1 MNKLAELR
9 RNKKMSQREVAAAL
23 NISQSTLSQ
32 YERGGRSIDD
42 AMLKKLCV
50 YYNVSADEILG
61 IEASFTTITSNKSLP
76 KDSAELLNLFSK
88 MDDKFKLRLL
98 GAAYAILA
106 EQSVDAKLN
115 LGKVRTSAK

>member
-9 RNKKMSQREVAAAL
+9 RNKKMSQREVVAAL

-61 IEASFTTITSNKSLP
+61 IEASYTTIASDKS
-76 KDSAELLNLFSK
+76 KETTELLTLFHQMNATSK
-88 MDDKFKLRLL
+88 MRLL
-98 GAAYAILA
+98 GAAYTILSK
-106 EQSVDAKLN
+106 QN
-115 LGKVRTSAK
+115 

>member
-1 MNKLAELR
+1 MNKLKELR

-50 YYNVSADEILG
+50 YYNVSADELLG
-61 IEASFTTITSNKSLP
+61 LEASYSTIAVEKSLSQE
-76 KDSAELLNLFSK
+76 SAELLSLFSQ
-88 MDDKFKLRLL
+88 MNDKFKLRLL

-106 EQSVDAKLN
+106 EQNINSKSDL
-115 LGKVRTSAK
+115 